1 MRMTNMNKNDETL
14 ETIKN
19 RNGNYN
25 NGDDNN
31 DDNYV
36 VIVTSVC
43 IKCYSSMFI
52 PQGNRVNLSLQIS
65 LLCLQKGVQ

>member
-1 MRMTNMNKNDETL
+1 M

-19 RNGNYN
+19 SDGNYN
-25 NGDDNN
+25 KGDDNN
-31 DDNYV
+31 DGNDIDTTNIKDNYV
-36 VIVTSVC
+36 VIVTPVC
-43 IKCYSSMFI
+43 IKCNSSMFI

>member
-1 MRMTNMNKNDETL
+1 M

-19 RNGNYN
+19 SDGNYN

-31 DDNYV
+31 DGNDIDTTNINDNYV
-36 VIVTSVC
+36 VIVTPVC
-43 IKCYSSMFI
+43 IKCNSSMFI

>member
-1 MRMTNMNKNDETL
+1 M

-19 RNGNYN
+19 SDGNYN

-31 DDNYV
+31 DGNDIDTTNINDNYV
-36 VIVTSVC
+36 VIVTPVC
-43 IKCYSSMFI
+43 IKCNSSMFI
-52 PQGNRVNLSLQIS
+52 LQGNRVNLSLQIS

>member
-1 MRMTNMNKNDETL
+1 M

-19 RNGNYN
+19 SDGNYN

-31 DDNYV
+31 DGNDIDTTNINDNYV
-36 VIVTSVC
+36 VIVTPVC
-43 IKCYSSMFI
+43 IKYNSSMFI

>member
-1 MRMTNMNKNDETL
+1 M

-19 RNGNYN
+19 SDGNYN

-31 DDNYV
+31 DGNDNDTTNIKDNYV
-36 VIVTSVC
+36 VIVTPVC
-43 IKCYSSMFI
+43 IKCNSSMFI

>member
-1 MRMTNMNKNDETL
+1 M

-19 RNGNYN
+19 SDGNYN

-31 DDNYV
+31 DGNDIDATNINDNYV
-36 VIVTSVC
+36 VIVTPVC
-43 IKCYSSMFI
+43 IKCNSSMFI